1 MKRIPYLDFLK
12 TIALIC
18 IILAHVSPPDSV
30 FMLRNFDVVLMIV
43 ISAILGG
50 YRTGKELIGKYS
62 SPTYHTL

>member
-18 IILAHVSPPDSV
+18 IILAHVAPPDSV

-50 YRTGKELIGKYS
+50 GIVQEKS
-62 SPTYHTL
+62 